1 MKIEKD
7 KMLHFVVGGVI
18 AIVVITFTGIP
29 FWGVLASLI
38 AGISKEVWD
47 STGRGTPDVY
57 DIVATLIGGIAI
69 ALVFVVAPQI
79 FLLII

>member
-38 AGISKEVWD
+38 AGIAKEVWD

-57 DIVATLIGGIAI
+57 DIVATVIGGIAI
-69 ALVFVVAPQI
+69 ALVFIIAPQI